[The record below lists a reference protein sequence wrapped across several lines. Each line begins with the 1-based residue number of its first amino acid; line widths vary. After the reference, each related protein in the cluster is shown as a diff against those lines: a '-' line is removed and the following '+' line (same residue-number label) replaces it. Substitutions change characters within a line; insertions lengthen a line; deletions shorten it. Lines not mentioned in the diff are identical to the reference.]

1 MPIEQP
7 FHTRKTFLVMGPQD
21 EQVLVQLAEVLEDIL
36 PDFVS
41 DFYDHLMRF
50 PEMRLHFPDAS
61 SLQRHKML
69 LLQYFSRLTSG
80 VYDQS
85 YGEERE
91 RVGLAHARINLP
103 PGWYLG
109 AYSYFMCRFLQCMQ
123 GREHGLTAEQQV
135 AALQALT
142 RVIFLDMGIAIDTYI
157 NLRDQMISG
166 LRGYSTAFA
175 HLPYG
180 TLVIEVDGSIIFCN
194 EAFARLM
201 NRESE
206 QLAGQPLA
214 QWIQGE
220 DLPRMIEEALQ
231 LDYTARLL
239 SLRGVEQRLPIPVS
253 VTMHPLPH
261 TATDSQPQL
270 LLTVQ
275 DMRQQE
281 QLQRDLLQAQ
291 EVARIGTWQTLFD
304 GYFNLS
310 LQASRLLG
318 LSEQVRHSNA
328 SLLSAL
334 DSIEG
339 AQMRGQ
345 WDRAM
350 QKNNGCFVS
359 RCRHAGEERWLEIRY
374 QVERDMS
381 DRPLRAY
388 GTMLDITER
397 YLAEQEMRRLALN
410 DGLTGLYNRKS
421 GLEQLQEMM
430 YQAGRNDQQVVVMF
444 ADLDRFKEINDSQ
457 GHAVG
462 DRVLQRVARQ
472 LEDLL
477 QGDDILARMG
487 GDEFLL
493 ARRLRNG
500 ENPVKLAGQINQL
513 LSAPLLLNDRAY
525 SLGVSVGV
533 AIYPQH
539 AQEVSEVLHCADLAM
554 YQAKSQGGGPLLY
567 EETLGLAQQRRVQ
580 LAAKL
585 QQALA
590 DNKLELH
597 YQPKINIAS
606 GQLEGMEALARW
618 HDQDWGW
625 ISPGEFIPVAEERG
639 LIAALDSW
647 GLNTAA
653 KQWKSWRD
661 AGYPNVPPIAVNISA
676 VEISMLD
683 SFAERT
689 QAVTRALDVPAQA
702 LELEITESAL
712 AQNVDKV
719 AQTTKSLVEMGFSLA
734 IDDFGTGYSSLARL
748 HSLPLSVLKVDM
760 VFVRN
765 MLIDSGSMAIVT
777 AIISMARAL
786 GIKTI
791 AEGVETAEQL
801 EALRALQC
809 DTAQGF
815 LFSPAL
821 PASEL
826 EAQWLSNA

>member
-7 FHTRKTFLVMGPQD
+7 FHTRKSFLDMGTQD
-21 EQVLVQLAEVLEDIL
+21 EQILARLAEVLEDIL

-50 PEMRLHFPDAS
+50 PQMRVHFPDEK
-61 SLQRHKML
+61 SLQRHKIL
-69 LLQYFSRLTSG
+69 LLQYFKRLTSG

-109 AYSYFMCRFLQCMQ
+109 AYSYFMCRFLDCMQ
-123 GREHGLTAEQQV
+123 GRQHELTAQQQV
-135 AALQALT
+135 GALQALT
-142 RVIFLDMGIAIDTYI
+142 RVIFLDMGIAIDSYI

-180 TLVIEVDGSIIFCN
+180 TLVIELDGSIIFCN

-201 NRESE
+201 NRDSD
-206 QLAGQPLA
+206 QLAGQQLA

-220 DLPRMIEEALQ
+220 DLSRMIEEALQ
-231 LDYTARLL
+231 LEYTARLL
-239 SLRGVEQRLPIPVS
+239 SLRGQGQRLPIPVS

-261 TATDSQPQL
+261 SVADSKPQL

-310 LQASRLLG
+310 LQANRLLG
-318 LSEQVRHSNA
+318 LPENVRHRNDN
-328 SLLSAL
+328 LLDAL
-334 DSIEG
+334 DLADREP
-339 AQMRGQ
+339 MRVQ
-345 WDRAM
+345 WEQAL
-350 QKNNGCFVS
+350 KENHGSFVA
-359 RCRHAGEERWLEIRY
+359 RCRQDAVERWLEVRF
-374 QVERDMS
+374 QVERDLS
-381 DRPLRAY
+381 GRPLRAY
-388 GTMLDITER
+388 GTLLDITER
-397 YLAEQEMRRLALN
+397 YLAEQEMRRLALS
-410 DGLTGLYNRKS
+410 DGLTGLYNRKC

-430 YQAGRNDQQVVVMF
+430 YQASRTGQQVVVMF

-472 LEDLL
+472 LESLL
-477 QGDDILARMG
+477 RDDDILARMG

-493 ARRLRNG
+493 ARRLSPG
-500 ENPVKLAGQINQL
+500 EEPLQLAEQINQL
-513 LSAPLLLNDRAY
+513 LARPLLLNERAY

-533 AIYPQH
+533 AIYPLH
-539 AQEVSEVLHCADLAM
+539 ASEVSEVLHCADLAM
-554 YQAKSQGGGPLLY
+554 YQVKSQGGGRQLY
-567 EETLGLAQQRRVQ
+567 EGTLGLANQRRVK

-597 YQPKINIAS
+597 YQPKINIVT

-618 HDQDWGW
+618 HDEEWGW

-647 GLNTAA
+647 GLATAA
-653 KQWKSWRD
+653 KQWKYWSE
-661 AGYPNVPPIAVNISA
+661 AGYQNVPPIAVNISA
-676 VEISMLD
+676 VEISMSD

-689 QAVTRALDVPAQA
+689 QAVTRAQGIPEQA

-719 AQTTKSLVEMGFSLA
+719 AQTTKSLVDMGFSLA

-748 HSLPLSVLKVDM
+748 HSLPLSFLKVDM

-765 MLIDSGSMAIVT
+765 MLTDSGSMAIVT
-777 AIISMARAL
+777 AIIGMAQAL
-786 GIKTI
+786 GLKTI

-801 EALRALQC
+801 ETLRNLKC

-815 LFSPAL
+815 LFSPGL
-821 PASEL
+821 PAREL
-826 EAQWLSNA
+826 EARWLRQH